1 MVRKRGLIGFAPQIE
16 VRQAEREGADD
27 GRSATRGLLSAIE
40 RASGLTRGV
49 ARTYL
54 CSGGRVDHY
63 ASSFGD
69 RGWGCGYRNL
79 QGHLP
84 MLALIYNFI
93 Y

>member
-1 MVRKRGLIGFAPQIE
+1 MQAWSPWLSPQIE

-27 GRSATRGLLSAIE
+27 GRSVTCGLLPAIE

-54 CSGGRVDHY
+54 CSGRVDHH
-63 ASSFGD
+63 AASFGD

-79 QGHLP
+79 QGHR
-84 MLALIYNFI
+84 YWHHKNV
-93 Y
+93 